1 MNNYR
6 ISYWKTTLVAAFG
19 AFSFGSLLLLCLV
32 NRHITFF
39 GYTWASEN
47 HPLVFWLAC
56 ICFLGMVLIFSAVTL
71 GGGICLYSD
80 AKDNLKDKA
89 PEFEHNTHVNA

>member
-6 ISYWKTTLVAAFG
+6 LSYWKTTLLAATG
-19 AFSFGSLLLLCLV
+19 ALSLGSILLLFLV
-32 NRHITFF
+32 RRQITIF
-39 GYTWASEN
+39 GYTWISEN

-56 ICFLGMVLIFSAVTL
+56 ICFLGVVLILSAVAL

-80 AKDNLKDKA
+80 AKDNLKG
-89 PEFEHNTHVNA
+89 